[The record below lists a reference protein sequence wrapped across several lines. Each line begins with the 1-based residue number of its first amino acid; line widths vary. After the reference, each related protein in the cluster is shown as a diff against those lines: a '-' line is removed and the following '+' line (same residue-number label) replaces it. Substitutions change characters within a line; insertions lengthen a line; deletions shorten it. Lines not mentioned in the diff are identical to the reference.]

1 MPKFHQTNN
10 LERILEVQE
19 DKKESEEITEEQL
32 LKLNLEDL
40 KKKYKRDN
48 RELYHEAIKHNHRKM
63 SDSGKL
69 KFGYCSLAPSYWLI
83 SDIIP
88 KKSEKFEVRKNFA
101 TR

>member
-10 LERILEVQE
+10 LERISEVQE
-19 DKKESEEITEEQL
+19 DKKNLEDITEEITEEQL

-69 KFGYCSLAPSYWLI
+69 
-83 SDIIP
+83 
-88 KKSEKFEVRKNFA
+88 
-101 TR
+101 

>member
-10 LERILEVQE
+10 LERISEVQE
-19 DKKESEEITEEQL
+19 DKKNLEDITEEITEEQKNN
-32 LKLNLEDL
+32 LKLNIEDL

-69 KFGYCSLAPSYWLI
+69 YGGYEILVQKVFERDLSRDGRCKKLKF
-83 SDIIP
+83 
-88 KKSEKFEVRKNFA
+88 
-101 TR
+101 

>member
-19 DKKESEEITEEQL
+19 DKKEPEEITEEQL

-69 KFGYCSLAPSYWLI
+69 YGGYEILVQKVFERDLSLDGRCKKLKF
-83 SDIIP
+83 
-88 KKSEKFEVRKNFA
+88 
-101 TR
+101 